1 MLHDDCVPRRMTR
14 LFPGAD
20 AHDIDVIAIA
30 CALGGKIKMLLDFN
44 PRFGGKAYDITWI
57 SEPQATEAA
66 ASGVDIDSRHY
77 DLRLLGR
84 RSIDV

>member
-1 MLHDDCVPRRMTR
+1 MC
-14 LFPGAD
+14 FGGKNQ
-20 AHDIDVIAIA
+20 DVIG
-30 CALGGKIKMLLDFN
+30 LQL
-44 PRFGGKAYDITWI
+44 RFGGKAYDITWI